1 MSHSDRNACTPILQR
16 FYERVPQEAVQR
28 FFSFRASYPP
38 KTFSVA
44 GRSWEYLSL
53 GQGPETV
60 LFLHGLAG
68 TYDIWWHQILAL
80 RDNFRVLSLTTPPI
94 DTLESLRTGLNALLA
109 HEGID
114 RFAAVGS
121 SYGGYIVQYLLTRQP
136 ERIQRAVL
144 ANTLPPNHKLAR
156 WSQVAEALIPLV
168 PSAWFRIV
176 FRLSTELRL
185 YPASGRSEF
194 LRAFLN
200 ETTYRNMNKD
210 LFLARYRAVI
220 EWFDPPKPESL
231 EIPMLIIESANDPL
245 IDKDLRRM
253 LKLTYPE
260 AKVFNT
266 GNVGHFPYV
275 NQPDAYN
282 QALASFLIGPPAAS

>member
-1 MSHSDRNACTPILQR
+1 MAHSDDNVSAPIRQR
-16 FYERVPQEAVQR
+16 FYERAPQETVQH
-28 FFSFRASYPP
+28 FFSFRAAYPP
-38 KTFSVA
+38 QTLTVA
-44 GRSWEYLSL
+44 GRSWEYLSV
-53 GQGPETV
+53 GQGSETV

-68 TYDIWWHQILAL
+68 SYDIWWQQILAL
-80 RDNFRVLSLTTPPI
+80 CDSFRILSLTTPSI
-94 DTLESLRTGLNALLA
+94 NTLEGLRTGLNALLA

-114 RFAAVGS
+114 LFAVVGTS
-121 SYGGYIVQYLLTRQP
+121 FGGYIAQYLLTRQP

-156 WSQVAEALIPLV
+156 WSRVAQTLIPRV
-168 PSAWFRIV
+168 PTSWFRFV

-210 LFLARYRAVI
+210 LFLARYRTVI
-220 EWFDPPKPESL
+220 EWFDPPSPESL
-231 EIPMLIIESANDPL
+231 ETPLLIIESANDPL
-245 IDKDLRRM
+245 IDEELRQM
-253 LKLTYPE
+253 LKLTYLE
-260 AKVFNT
+260 AMVHNL
-266 GNVGHFPYV
+266 GNVGHFPYL

-282 QALASFLIGPPAAS
+282 HALESFLIG